1 MPGRGEQSRE
11 MPESDEA
18 SIFNRGLPEVDSGG
32 VCGWIKD
39 RWKEREGRSLERLL
53 RGGRLSECV
62 IALMPILPAVVGET
76 PPWSSVVGYI
86 IVVVVVVVVVA
97 VDSLEWA
104 YKTEARGHG

>member
-1 MPGRGEQSRE
+1 M
-11 MPESDEA
+11 
-18 SIFNRGLPEVDSGG
+18 
-32 VCGWIKD
+32 
-39 RWKEREGRSLERLL
+39 
-53 RGGRLSECV
+53 

>member
-1 MPGRGEQSRE
+1 M
-11 MPESDEA
+11 
-18 SIFNRGLPEVDSGG
+18 
-32 VCGWIKD
+32 
-39 RWKEREGRSLERLL
+39 
-53 RGGRLSECV
+53 

-86 IVVVVVVVVVA
+86 IVVVVVVA